1 MARAARRVR
10 VFTPCAPNGTGIP
23 SLGVENDERFEFL
36 VPSHKA
42 ALEPDIGKI
51 LGDPNM
57 AFPFA
62 CCFTKLPVLANLRT
76 AGFGRPQA
84 AEGFEFRV

>member
-1 MARAARRVR
+1 MGRDK
-10 VFTPCAPNGTGIP
+10 
-23 SLGVENDERFEFL
+23 DEGFEFL

-57 AFPFA
+57 AFLSA
-62 CCFTKLPVLANLRT
+62 CCFTKLLVLANLRT
-76 AGFGRPQA
+76 AGFVQIQIVQ
-84 AEGFEFRV
+84 GFEFSSPSALGARGFEFF